1 MKLLVYAIACLS
13 VEFREKKIDY
23 RLRIIDLFR
32 KKELRNVLLLLTVAF
47 MTSISVANARFTK
60 TFFKLEKNQRIN

>member
-47 MTSISVANARFTK
+47 MTSISVANARFTI